1 MSVGLVDTVKR
12 NHIGVGF
19 KFVDPAN
26 FHPPHSLRISE
37 ECVVEVNTENRNFE
51 KLFFERCVARSLSIC
66 STCRGEENLLGSFYI
81 GMKWPILAL
90 SGLRATRRLTVIRH
104 HFL

>member
-19 KFVDPAN
+19 KFVDPGN
-26 FHPPHSLRISE
+26 FHPPHSLGVSE

-51 KLFFERCVARSLSIC
+51 KLFL
-66 STCRGEENLLGSFYI
+66 
-81 GMKWPILAL
+81 
-90 SGLRATRRLTVIRH
+90 
-104 HFL
+104 